1 MIDLF
6 SDTVTQPTE
15 AMRLAISKAIV
26 GDEQRG
32 EDPTTL
38 ELEGRVC
45 QLLRKDRALFLPSA
59 TMANAIAIQLHCG
72 PGDELLAAENSH
84 VLAYESG
91 GAAVHARATVRG
103 IPAWTGIFGRNAVTD
118 RLRMEMPH
126 SPKVRLVVLE
136 NTTNQG
142 GGRPWPLEKLDDVTI
157 TCKKHELALH
167 LDGSRLFNASIA
179 SGESLERLARDFDT
193 VTLCFSKGLGCP
205 MGAVLL
211 VPEAFYTRARKLKQM
226 MGGAMRQSG
235 MMAAAA
241 LYALDN
247 HIERLAG
254 DHRVAQLLFE
264 QLSQIQPL
272 VVEQIPLRTNMVFF
286 ELPDRYSA
294 EQFENLLAQQGVRV
308 SRVQRQ
314 RFRAVT
320 HLNVSESQVEL
331 VAQAVHKACQSLLQL
346 S

>member
-1 MIDLF
+1 MIDLY
-6 SDTVTQPTE
+6 SDTVTQPTDV
-15 AMRLAISKAIV
+15 MRSVIAKAVV

-32 EDPTTL
+32 EDPTTQ
-38 ELEGRVC
+38 ELEIKVC
-45 QLLRKDRALFLPSA
+45 QLLKKERALFLPSA

-84 VLAYESG
+84 VLSYESG

-126 SPKVRLVVLE
+126 SPKVRLVILE

-142 GGRPWPLEKLDDVTI
+142 GGRPWPLDKLDDVTS
-157 TCKKHELALH
+157 TSKANGLSLH

-179 SGESLERLARDFDT
+179 TGESLERLARDFNT
-193 VTLCFSKGLGCP
+193 TTLCFSKGLGCP
-205 MGAVLL
+205 MGAVLVL
-211 VPEAFYTRARKLKQM
+211 PDALYTRARKLKQL
-226 MGGAMRQSG
+226 MGGALRQSG
-235 MMAAAA
+235 MMASAA
-241 LYALDN
+241 LYALD
-247 HIERLAG
+247 HHVERLAD
-254 DHRVAQLLFE
+254 DHRVAELLFKG
-264 QLSQIQPL
+264 LSEVKPL

-294 EQFENLLAQQGVRV
+294 EQFEELLLQQGVRF

-320 HLNVSESQVEL
+320 HLNVAENQVEQI
-331 VAQAVHKACQSLLQL
+331 VDSCRRACQALL
-346 S
+346 SP

>member
-1 MIDLF
+1 MIDLY

-15 AMRLAISKAIV
+15 AMRLVIAKAVV

-32 EDPTTL
+32 EDPTTVQL
-38 ELEGRVC
+38 ESRVC
-45 QLLRKDRALFLPSA
+45 QLLKKDRALFLPSA

-142 GGRPWPLEKLDDVTI
+142 GGRPWPLDKLDDVTT

-167 LDGSRLFNASIA
+167 LDGSRLFNASVA

-211 VPEAFYTRARKLKQM
+211 LPEASYTRARKLKQM

-247 HIERLAG
+247 HVERLAS
-254 DHRVAQLLFE
+254 DHGVAQMLFE
-264 QLSQIQPL
+264 QLSQIKPL
-272 VVEQIPLRTNMVFF
+272 VVEQIPVRTNMVFF

-294 EQFENLLAQQGVRV
+294 EQFEDLLSQQGVRV

-320 HLNVSESQVEL
+320 HLNVSESQVEQ
-331 VAQAVHKACQSLLQL
+331 VAQAVRKACQSLLH
-346 S
+346 